1 MDKGVSEKTYLI
13 SLRKNLFNFASE
25 KTYLISLRKNL
36 YKVSL
41 GKIFA
46 NLLKVVPEKMFGYP
60 NKRKEIKMKC
70 YEVTMENLEIQVV
83 YAFTA
88 RSAMKQA
95 ESITYLTALTAR
107 KLDGNKQNKR

>member
-1 MDKGVSEKTYLI
+1 M
-13 SLRKNLFNFASE
+13 
-25 KTYLISLRKNL
+25 
-36 YKVSL
+36 
-41 GKIFA
+41 
-46 NLLKVVPEKMFGYP
+46 GY
-60 NKRKEIKMKC
+60 C
-70 YEVTMENLEIQVV
+70 YEVIMENMEIQVV